1 MYSQLYYYTV
11 LEIIALFIKT
21 IHVNIK
27 DNDNADTLT
36 VSHLLLSNSSM
47 LLYTLFYFI
56 INGLVLYVLCSFSLD
71 FFAWMFVGLVII
83 VLCIRIFFLVALLIS
98 KVIEVP
104 VTPVN
109 NTTKPKNA
117 SITLNSDVT
126 MDTELIP
133 TTEDILSLYT

>member
-133 TTEDILSLYT
+133 TTEEILSLYT